1 MKTHRAVF
9 LKSKHTF
16 YVFVLY
22 YIKMKTHRA
31 VFLKPKHTRC
41 FFISVYAVFLKS
53 KHTGVSL
60 SMYIF
65 LKIRHKNKTAKSRP
79 NAVKACQI
87 FVLCKDAARQSLL
100 WPAKA
105 YMP

>member
-9 LKSKHTF
+9 LKSKYTF

-31 VFLKPKHTRC
+31 VFLKSKHTRC

-65 LKIRHKNKTAKSRP
+65 LK
-79 NAVKACQI
+79 
-87 FVLCKDAARQSLL
+87 
-100 WPAKA
+100 
-105 YMP
+105 